1 MKWVKKISDTAFHKL
16 REEIFK
22 KHKFNLDKGFSEEN
36 MKKIKQ
42 IHEKRGLTEKQS
54 NYYLGI

>member
-1 MKWVKKISDTAFHKL
+1 
-16 REEIFK
+16 
-22 KHKFNLDKGFSEEN
+22 

-54 NYYLGI
+54 NYYLGIESKQDLKQTTI